1 MPRHMD
7 MCAGAVFGTFDF
19 CGEIFMVIAVSGEFG
34 DDLKKFVYY
43 RIENGRTVER
53 EEIATPP
60 ALDALKKQFANLQI
74 DLLICGRIPAE
85 LEKTLFDHGV
95 NVISGINGKSDQIL
109 NSYLN
114 GTLQF

>member
-1 MPRHMD
+1 M
-7 MCAGAVFGTFDF
+7 F
-19 CGEIFMVIAVSGEFG
+19 IAVSTEWNDNSGRCA
-34 DDLKKFVYY
+34 YY

-85 LEKTLFDHGV
+85 LEKTLFEHGV
-95 NVISGINGKSDQIL
+95 YVISGINGKSDQIL